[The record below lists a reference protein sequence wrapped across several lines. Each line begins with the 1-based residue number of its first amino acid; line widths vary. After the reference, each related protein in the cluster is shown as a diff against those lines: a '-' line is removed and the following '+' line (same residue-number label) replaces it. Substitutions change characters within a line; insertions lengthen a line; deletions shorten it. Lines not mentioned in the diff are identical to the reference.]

1 MARPL
6 RIQYPDAWYH
16 VMNRGRRGE
25 AVFFE
30 NQDYFVFIDILKET
44 CNMWGIRV
52 AAYCLMSNH
61 YHLLLQT
68 PQGNLDRCMR
78 HINGIYTQRFNR
90 QHQAD
95 GQLFRGR
102 YKAMLV
108 DADRYLLE
116 LVRYIHRNPLRAGL
130 VAKNEDYP
138 WSSHSEYASATTRG
152 TWLCKEFILSILEK
166 DKARQLKAYTAFVNQ
181 QDSESLMRVF
191 AKKNLQSVLGEE
203 GFIDRIKRRYFR
215 LKRHT
220 EIPQSKM
227 LAPTI
232 KEIKEKVSKIYHT
245 NTERLCISKRG
256 VDNEPRNIALYI
268 ARQLTGK
275 KLEEIGKEFSISN
288 YSTVSSVLCKINR
301 QAKSNKAIQRRI
313 AQIEDLLLKGQKQT

>member
-6 RIQYPDAWYH
+6 RIQYPNAWYH

-25 AVFFE
+25 AVFLE
-30 NQDYFVFIDILKET
+30 DQDYTIFIDLLKET
-44 CNMWGIRV
+44 CHMWGIGV

-90 QHQAD
+90 RYQTD

-102 YKAMLV
+102 YNAMLV
-108 DADRYLLE
+108 DADNYLLE
-116 LVRYIHRNPLRAGL
+116 LLKYIHRNPLRAGL
-130 VAKNEDYP
+130 AANVADYP
-138 WSSHSEYASATTRG
+138 WSSHREYASPANKG
-152 TWLCKEFILSILEK
+152 NWLYKEFVLSILEK
-166 DKARQLKAYTAFVNQ
+166 NKALQLTAYNSFVNQ
-181 QDSESLMRVF
+181 QDSESLIKVF
-191 AKKNLQSVLGEE
+191 AKKNLQAVLGED
-203 GFIDRIKRRYFR
+203 GFIERIKRQFFEV
-215 LKRHT
+215 KSHA

-232 KEIKEKVSKIYHT
+232 EEIKKKVSKTYNVSI
-245 NTERLCISKRG
+245 ESLCIRKRG

-268 ARQLTGK
+268 ARCLTGK
-275 KLEEIGKEFSISN
+275 KLEEIGKEFNMNN
-288 YSTVSSVLCKINR
+288 YSTVSSVLCKISR
-301 QAKSNKAIQRRI
+301 QAKTNKALNRRI
-313 AQIEDLLLKGQKQT
+313 TQIEDNLLKSQRQT